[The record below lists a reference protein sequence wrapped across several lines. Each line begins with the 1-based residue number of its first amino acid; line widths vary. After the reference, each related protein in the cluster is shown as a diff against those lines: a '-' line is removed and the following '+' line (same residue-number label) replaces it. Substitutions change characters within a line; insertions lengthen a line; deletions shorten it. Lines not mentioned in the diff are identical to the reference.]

1 MHVDPGDVLNRFR
14 FGVIMF
20 FFYGMVLPLLESTS
34 ALALYLFLFFSLLA
48 MSSARIS
55 MLNRLRG
62 GRVNRLN
69 RHWLIGITVVI
80 LSIVGAS
87 ALAVSLV
94 GNRLFEYLSNLV
106 SWVIFLFVLLLSPI
120 MYVLMR
126 VIFYIGDLL
135 QLDALVEM
143 LLSLVRGIREVFE
156 SLLSSLQNWLGNFD
170 REALRLLLLDLA
182 QIKPY
187 ILWGVVIFVLLLV
200 VFSIRRY
207 VKRTDEYE
215 EGDYESLLD
224 EQDLFGLMR
233 RALRRSWNRLS
244 ERLSDLLSVNSA
256 RRFFAAARIRRIYA
270 GLMDLSAKLDHPRPA
285 ARTPLEFLPILV
297 DLFPGR
303 VQDLN
308 VITQAYL
315 AVRYGGIPES
325 LEEVGKVEDAW
336 RRVRVVGKELAKQ
349 RP

>member
-1 MHVDPGDVLNRFR
+1 
-14 FGVIMF
+14 
-20 FFYGMVLPLLESTS
+20 
-34 ALALYLFLFFSLLA
+34 
-48 MSSARIS
+48 
-55 MLNRLRG
+55 
-62 GRVNRLN
+62 
-69 RHWLIGITVVI
+69 
-80 LSIVGAS
+80 
-87 ALAVSLV
+87 
-94 GNRLFEYLSNLV
+94 
-106 SWVIFLFVLLLSPI
+106 
-120 MYVLMR
+120 
-126 VIFYIGDLL
+126 
-135 QLDALVEM
+135 
-143 LLSLVRGIREVFE
+143 
-156 SLLSSLQNWLGNFD
+156 
-170 REALRLLLLDLA
+170 
-182 QIKPY
+182 
-187 ILWGVVIFVLLLV
+187 
-200 VFSIRRY
+200 
-207 VKRTDEYE
+207 
-215 EGDYESLLD
+215 
-224 EQDLFGLMR
+224 MR

-325 LEEVGKVEDAW
+325 LEEVEKVEDAW